1 MTMSVEPLAYHVT
14 PDDPVLR
21 RAVAEANLLL
31 AYAAEN
37 GIEIERKV
45 IETVVG
51 AARPAGADS
60 EADIA
65 ATTRFWEAYG
75 VVARA
80 VHPVTSD
87 SIEATMVRQ
96 GRRGIT
102 APLLDRLF
110 GPKLTTHAER
120 SIYRFSIAS
129 FLVLVILLAVQMYW
143 VIGNRLEAQ
152 SAQLVA
158 EAEKLRDRQTVL
170 RKASS
175 NDDDPE
181 LMQLEAAGEQLNLD
195 LAIRVTALE
204 EWNDIWR
211 ALVPGIPQQA
221 GEDDASVASPFS
233 TMRKARLEA
242 SLAKECVELYLLP
255 LLYGLLGSCLHVLR
269 TLAAG
274 IERRTHV
281 TGRLYQ
287 VRIYTGGLTGLVIAW
302 FGVGGDAGSP
312 LASLTPFALAFLAG
326 YSVELLFAFMD
337 RIVSAFVGKSE
348 KLPGEGV
355 RRGAGG

>member
-1 MTMSVEPLAYHVT
+1 MTQTPLVNTA
-14 PDDPVLR
+14 LR
-21 RAVAEANLLL
+21 RAIEEADLLL

-37 GIEIERKV
+37 GLELDEGVLATIV
-45 IETVVG
+45 
-51 AARPAGADS
+51 AARQLPDAATD
-60 EADIA
+60 AAAVA

-75 VVARA
+75 SLARA
-80 VHPVTSD
+80 VQPVTSD
-87 SIEATMVRQ
+87 SIEATMGRQ
-96 GRRGIT
+96 GRRGVT
-102 APLLDRLF
+102 GRLLDRLF

-120 SIYRFSIAS
+120 SIYRFSLGS
-129 FLVLVILLAVQMYW
+129 FVVLVLLLVVQMYW

-152 SAQLVA
+152 AAQLVA
-158 EAEKLRDRQTVL
+158 EAERVGERLATL
-170 RKASS
+170 GKAQLA
-175 NDDDPE
+175 DDDRE
-181 LMQLEAAGEQLNLD
+181 LLKLEAAGEQLNLD
-195 LAIRVTALE
+195 LAIRVAALE
-204 EWNDIWR
+204 QWNDIWR
-211 ALVPGIPQQA
+211 ALVPGIARRSAALDEAA
-221 GEDDASVASPFS
+221 GSPFS

-281 TGRLYQ
+281 AGRLYQ

-302 FGVGGDAGSP
+302 FGVGGDATSP

-337 RIVSAFVGKSE
+337 RLVSAFVGRSE
-348 KLPGEGV
+348 ALP
-355 RRGAGG
+355 GAGGSSPK